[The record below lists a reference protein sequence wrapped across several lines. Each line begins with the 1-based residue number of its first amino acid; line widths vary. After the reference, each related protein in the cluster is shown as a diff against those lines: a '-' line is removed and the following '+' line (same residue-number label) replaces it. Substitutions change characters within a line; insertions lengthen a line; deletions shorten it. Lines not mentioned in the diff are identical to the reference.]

1 MLLAYVRS
9 KTVVYFWVI
18 IYFFFFFFS
27 AFFIVY
33 VWSLASK
40 FSSIFV
46 FNGIKFVL
54 REDHLKNY
62 NHIQNTGEIYECG
75 FSGVEE
81 PLKKLEL
88 QFLVISIFFILYEIE
103 FLLLIPVFLFSDS
116 WTLLSCLLIVCSFL
130 LVLFSYWFEW
140 EFYLLHYFH

>member
-1 MLLAYVRS
+1 MGNY
-9 KTVVYFWVI
+9 I
-18 IYFFFFFFS
+18 FFFFFLS

-33 VWSLASK
+33 VWSVASK

-46 FNGIKFVL
+46 WNGLKFVL
-54 REDHLKNY
+54 REDFTKNY
-62 NHIQNTGEIYECG
+62 NNIQNSGEIYECG

-88 QFLVISIFFILYEIE
+88 QFLVLAIFFILYEIE
-103 FLLLIPVFLFSDS
+103 FLLLLPVFLFSDIWPVWS
-116 WTLLSCLLIVCSFL
+116 LVLILFSFI

>member
-1 MLLAYVRS
+1 MGNY
-9 KTVVYFWVI
+9 I
-18 IYFFFFFFS
+18 FFFFFVS

-40 FSSIFV
+40 FSSV
-46 FNGIKFVL
+46 FLWNGLKFVL
-54 REDHLKNY
+54 REDALNNY
-62 NHIQNTGEIYECG
+62 NNIQNSGEVFECG

-103 FLLLIPVFLFSDS
+103 FLLLLPVFLFVDS
-116 WTLLSCLLIVCSFL
+116 WCLTTYILVSASFI
-130 LVLFSYWFEW
+130 LVLFSYWFE
-140 EFYLLHYFH
+140 